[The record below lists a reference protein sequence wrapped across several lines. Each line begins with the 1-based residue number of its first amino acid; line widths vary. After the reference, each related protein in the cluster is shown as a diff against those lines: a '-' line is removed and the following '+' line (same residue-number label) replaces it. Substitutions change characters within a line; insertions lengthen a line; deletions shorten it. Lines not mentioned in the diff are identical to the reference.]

1 MVMLSNQGTYIAK
14 IVRMLNSSENTVRQ
28 WIARFEAKR
37 QMFSM
42 MNFATETIEGFTGPP
57 RFHRGGCQKEILQ
70 SLGISL
76 ASGPLGSCV
85 PRPKQNMASQLV
97 RPRCTT
103 C

>member
-42 MNFATETIEGFTGPP
+42 MNLRILRIPSDSIPATISVLWF
-57 RFHRGGCQKEILQ
+57 Q
-70 SLGISL
+70 SPTSLLDPSCRDIS
-76 ASGPLGSCV
+76 
-85 PRPKQNMASQLV
+85 
-97 RPRCTT
+97 
-103 C
+103 